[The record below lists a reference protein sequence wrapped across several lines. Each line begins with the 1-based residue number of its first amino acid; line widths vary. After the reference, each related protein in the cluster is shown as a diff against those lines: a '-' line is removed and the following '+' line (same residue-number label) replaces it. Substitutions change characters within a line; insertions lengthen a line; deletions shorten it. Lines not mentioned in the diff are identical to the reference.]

1 MAMQAFVVAAED
13 RPGELARIGQALG
26 EAGVN
31 ITALAGLT
39 EEGAGLIGFLVSD
52 EAGARGALRG
62 AGIEA
67 RELEVLPIALAD
79 APGALAA
86 AARKLATAGLN
97 VEFILSTGV
106 AHGKGTGVLAVSDAR
121 KARALLGDLVVEG

>member
-1 MAMQAFVVAAED
+1 MKAFVVAAED
-13 RPGELARIGQALG
+13 RPGELARIGEAMGQ
-26 EAGVN
+26 AGVS

-39 EEGAGLIGFLVSD
+39 EAGTGLIGFLVND
-52 EAGARGALRG
+52 EAGARGALRE

-86 AARKLATAGLN
+86 AARKLAGAGLN
-97 VEFILSTGV
+97 IELFLPTGV
-106 AHGKGTGVLAVSDAR
+106 SHGKGTGVLAVSDAR
-121 KARALLGDLVVEG
+121 KARALLGDLVVEA